1 MIHTESAVTEEF
13 LHFVWEQR
21 LFRSEGL
28 KTISGDHLEIL
39 EPGTLNGDSGPDFFN
54 ARVRINGTLWAG
66 NIEIHRMSSD
76 WYRHR
81 HQDDPCYDNII
92 LHVVHRCDQQ
102 VLRSDGQ
109 EIPTLVLPV
118 PAHVLDG
125 FSELMR
131 SRLRIPCQDK
141 IRDTDVFMLKIGF
154 NRLMVERLQ
163 EKTGEINNMLEQ
175 NRHDWKEAFY
185 QVLARSFG
193 LKVNAVPFEL
203 LAKAM
208 PEPILGKHR
217 DNLRQTEA
225 LLFGQSGLL
234 HLELLGDDY
243 FLNLRSEYEFLSKK
257 YHLQPLSGHLWK
269 FMRTRPVNFPTI
281 RIAQFAALIHK
292 NGSLFSL
299 LDDQMTLAGLK
310 ERFQVC
316 ASPYWNNHYRFS
328 QVSGNSCKHLGE
340 KAVESL
346 IINCLAPFLFVYG
359 EQTGKQALKDKALE
373 WLDQIAPEE
382 NAVVR
387 EWEETGVKATSAFE
401 TQALLQLRN
410 RYCEQKRCLH
420 CHIGTRLIK
429 NG

>member
-1 MIHTESAVTEEF
+1 
-13 LHFVWEQR
+13 
-21 LFRSEGL
+21 
-28 KTISGDHLEIL
+28 
-39 EPGTLNGDSGPDFFN
+39 
-54 ARVRINGTLWAG
+54 
-66 NIEIHRMSSD
+66 MSSD
-76 WYRHR
+76 WYRHK
-81 HQDDPCYDNII
+81 HQADPSFDNII
-92 LHVVHRCDQQ
+92 LHVVHRYDQQ

-118 PAHVLDG
+118 PARVLEE
-125 FSELMR
+125 FSQLMR
-131 SRLRIPCQDK
+131 SKFRIPCQNK
-141 IRDTDVFMLKIGF
+141 IRETDVLMLKIGF

-163 EKTGEINNMLEQ
+163 EKTGEISRLLEQ
-175 NRHDWKEAFY
+175 NSQNWKEVFY

-193 LKVNAVPFEL
+193 LKVNAVPFEM
-203 LAKAM
+203 LAKAT
-208 PEPILGKHR
+208 PETIPGKHR

-225 LLFGQSGLL
+225 LMFGQSGLL

-243 FLNLRSEYEFLSKK
+243 FLQLRSEYEFLLKK
-257 YHLQPLSGHLWK
+257 YHLQPIPGHLWK

-299 LDDQMTLAGLK
+299 LDEKITLSALK

-328 QVSGNSCKHLGE
+328 QVAGSGCKHLGE
-340 KAVESL
+340 KAIESL
-346 IINCLAPFLFVYG
+346 IINCVAPFLFVYG
-359 EQTGKQALKDKALE
+359 EQSGKQSLKDKALE
-373 WLDQIAPEE
+373 WLDQISPED

-387 EWEETGVKATSAFE
+387 EWEKIGVEAASAFE
-401 TQALLQLRN
+401 TQALIQLKS
-410 RYCEQKRCLH
+410 RYCDRKRCLH